1 MTTVLL
7 LLSLWR
13 LSYYNEDF
21 PQTPCTESHGI
32 FFFTTYQ
39 PGQSTPRSISVVCR
53 CMFMWTAWCNWNVHF
68 LFSCWFSYLVLLAD
82 PIKLPLCIKGENKP
96 PLSRL
101 TRPASLQFITNAPL
115 PASCV
120 VRVQMWNRAE
130 VTNPV
135 HLTASTHCLTIHS
148 SESCVWGAW

>member
-1 MTTVLL
+1 MTLEAVLL
-7 LLSLWR
+7 QRR
-13 LSYYNEDF
+13 LPANTLHWESWDF
-21 PQTPCTESHGI
+21 FHQVSAG
-32 FFFTTYQ
+32 
-39 PGQSTPRSISVVCR
+39 SIHAMLYICGLQMYVGL
-53 CMFMWTAWCNWNVHF
+53 CNWNVHF
-68 LFSCWFSYLVLLAD
+68 LFSCWFSHLVLLAD
-82 PIKLPLCIKGENKP
+82 PIKLPRCIKGENKP

-101 TRPASLQFITNAPL
+101 TQPASLQFITNALL

>member
-7 LLSLWR
+7 LLWLWR

-32 FFFTTYQ
+32 FF
-39 PGQSTPRSISVVCR
+39 SPRISWVNPHHALYLWSAHVCL
-53 CMFMWTAWCNWNVHF
+53 CEQLGVIGMYIFW
-68 LFSCWFSYLVLLAD
+68 FSCWFSHLVLLAD